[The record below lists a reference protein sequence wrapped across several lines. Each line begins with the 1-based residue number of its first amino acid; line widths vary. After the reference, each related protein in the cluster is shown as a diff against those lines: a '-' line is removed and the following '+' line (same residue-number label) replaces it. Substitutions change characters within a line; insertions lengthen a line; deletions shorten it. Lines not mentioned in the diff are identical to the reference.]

1 VSRKPRSSTREGPE
15 PSAPSDG
22 ERIAEPQVEPVAT
35 NGARGGDD
43 SIPLAALL
51 EAPVERAQGDGGDG
65 GDGAGA
71 WRSVLGAGTPRQVL
85 ARLVDGDPLGIR
97 RVVTE
102 RLRERAW
109 LADADLVFLRAVARC
124 AWFSARYRCERDFAR
139 CLRELVDEAVLD
151 TVREDL
157 EAARGGEG
165 AEAADRELAAWS
177 DLARPLGLDPR
188 AARTAAAVFDHL
200 PEPERRAFFA
210 LAIDGR
216 ALDDAARASKSS
228 PSDCARAARRA
239 FDAVLAALDVEPTPT
254 ARKDGPR

>member
-15 PSAPSDG
+15 PIAPADG
-22 ERIAEPQVEPVAT
+22 ERIAEPQVEPAASGEV
-35 NGARGGDD
+35 RGGDD

-51 EAPVERAQGDGGDG
+51 EAPVERPEGDG

-97 RVVTE
+97 RIVTE

-109 LADADLVFLRAVARC
+109 LADADLVFLRTVARC
-124 AWFSARYRCERDFAR
+124 AWFSARYRCERDLAR
-139 CLRELVDEAVLD
+139 CLRDLVDEAVLD

-165 AEAADRELAAWS
+165 GDRADRELAAWS

-210 LAIDGR
+210 LAIEGR
-216 ALDDAARASKSS
+216 ALEDAARASKSS
-228 PSDCARAARRA
+228 PTECARAARRA
-239 FDAVLAALDVEPTPT
+239 FEAVLAALDVEPTPT
-254 ARKDGPR
+254 ARKHGTR